1 MRLVLTLWLA
11 LCAWW
16 PTLALA
22 EGAGGGYRGIGSIYY
37 TFIWAVLCYGLY
49 DTFGK
54 TVTYIG
60 APILAVAAYLAPL
73 PGRRMSP
80 GPDECSLSGPPH
92 HEHLFNCREE
102 TFAH

>member
-49 DTFGK
+49 GYRRTDFGR
-54 TVTYIG
+54 G
-60 APILAVAAYLAPL
+60 SL
-73 PGRRMSP
+73 PRSP
-80 GPDECSLSGPPH
+80 SRVGGCSRGPDECSLSGSPH
-92 HEHLFNCREE
+92 HERLFNCREE